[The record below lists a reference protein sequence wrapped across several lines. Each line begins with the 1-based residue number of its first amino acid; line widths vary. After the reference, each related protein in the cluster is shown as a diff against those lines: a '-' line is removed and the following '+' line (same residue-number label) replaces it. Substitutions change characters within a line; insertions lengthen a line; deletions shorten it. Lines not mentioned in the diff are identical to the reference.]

1 MSRIPRTLLALLLS
15 SALSCGDDGT
25 SLFLRVKGA
34 DDATQLEVRGLRDGA
49 PWFGPE
55 RRPEQEGARFS
66 GEQTLRI
73 RFNAPPDV
81 PFQLEVEALASGV
94 PIARVST
101 EAVARKGSEVE
112 LRLQLS
118 SISNGDGGTPDGG
131 QLDGGGTDG
140 GAPDAGRPD
149 AGGGSCSTCLL
160 NGTCVPRV
168 STVACGGSGVVCV
181 DCTTDGRANMCT
193 AGGACSCG
201 TLGTPCSAGERCER
215 NTCVCDPDSCTGCCE
230 TSGEGT
236 SCRTGT
242 SMNACGRQGVTCAD
256 CTLLRADNCAATGC
270 LCGTSAPCTR
280 PNSCQSGQCK
290 PP

>member
-1 MSRIPRTLLALLLS
+1 MSRIPRALLALLLS
-15 SALSCGDDGT
+15 STLSCGDDGT

-34 DDATQLEVRGLRDGA
+34 DDATQLEVRGLRDGE

-94 PIARVST
+94 PIARAST
-101 EAVARKGSEVE
+101 EAVARKGNEVE

-118 SISNGDGGTPDGG
+118 PISDGDGGTPDGG
-131 QLDGGGTDG
+131 QSDGGGTDG
-140 GAPDAGRPD
+140 GAPD

-160 NGTCVPRV
+160 NGTCVPQV

-181 DCTTDGRANMCT
+181 DCTTDGRANVCT

-201 TLGTPCSAGERCER
+201 TRGTPCGAGERCDR
-215 NTCVCDPDSCTGCCE
+215 GTCVCDPDICTGCCE
-230 TSGEGT
+230 TGGT
-236 SCRTGT
+236 SCRTGNT
-242 SMNACGRQGVTCAD
+242 MNACGTQGVTCVD
-256 CTLLRADNCAATGC
+256 CTLLRANNCAATGC
-270 LCGTSAPCTR
+270 RCGTSAPCTR
-280 PNSCQSGQCK
+280 PNTCQSGQCK
-290 PP
+290 L